1 MKPIAGLF
9 SAAILLFL
17 VYCALTGYRP
27 ALVAPYW
34 PAPVE
39 QAAKTGRA
47 ARGNDG
53 PVSVLAVPVKQMD
66 VPVTV
71 DAIGTGQAFNS
82 VVVRSQI
89 DGRLTQI
96 AFQEGQDVKAGDI
109 LARIDPSTYQ
119 AQYDQA
125 LAKKAQDEALLA
137 NARMDLARYTNLAAA
152 QYASRQQADTQVS
165 VVAQD
170 EAIVRGDQASIDNFK
185 AMLDYTVIRAPI
197 DGRAGLRAVDNGNI
211 LHAADANGLVTITQV
226 RPIAVVFNLPQ
237 QHLRAALAASA
248 HAPLAVTLLDADN
261 VSELDK
267 GKVIVIDNQVDQTTG
282 TIKFKAEFPN
292 HEFQLW
298 PGQFVNVRIAVSTL
312 PHVLVVPGV
321 AVQRG
326 PNGAFL
332 YKINDDQTVTQVNIA
347 VTRQDELN
355 AVVAGNLSA
364 GQLVVSSGFAR
375 LKDGA
380 KVNVETPSEDP
391 ASPAAEATKK
401 GSGKHKK
408 DGAAPEAK
416 AP

>member
-1 MKPIAGLF
+1 
-9 SAAILLFL
+9 
-17 VYCALTGYRP
+17 
-27 ALVAPYW
+27 
-34 PAPVE
+34 
-39 QAAKTGRA
+39 
-47 ARGNDG
+47 
-53 PVSVLAVPVKQMD
+53 
-66 VPVTV
+66 V

-82 VVVRSQI
+82 VVVRSMI
-89 DGRLTQI
+89 DGRLTEI
-96 AFQEGQDVKAGDI
+96 AFREGQDVHAGDI
-109 LARIDPSTYQ
+109 LARIDPSTFQ

-125 LAKKAQDEALLA
+125 LAKKAQDEAILA
-137 NARMDLARYTNLAAA
+137 NARADLVRYTNLAAS
-152 QYASRQQADTQVS
+152 QYTSRQQADTQVS

-170 EAIVRGDQASIDNFK
+170 EAIVRGDQASIDNYK

-248 HAPLAVTLLDADN
+248 RAPLAVTLLDADN
-261 VSELDK
+261 ASELDK
-267 GKVIVIDNQVDQTTG
+267 GKVIVIDNQVDPTTG

-292 HEFQLW
+292 REFQLW

-332 YKINDDQTVTQVNIA
+332 YKINDDQTVSQVN
-347 VTRQDELN
+347 VTVTQQDELN
-355 AVVAGNLSA
+355 AVVAGDLTA
-364 GQLVVSSGFAR
+364 GQLVVASGFAR

-380 KVNVETPSEDP
+380 KVNVQPSSGDTATPVAETPH
-391 ASPAAEATKK
+391 K

-416 AP
+416 AAP